1 MAVTRPPLATA
12 SDDTFW
18 RALFDHVPFYVG
30 TVSPTGVVLSINRA
44 ASVLAEQIV
53 GRAVTEIAPSA
64 DPSFRTALAA
74 VIGGAD
80 AATAE
85 FAYPQASGTRWIS
98 CHLVPLR
105 SGGEVSSVLVV
116 GFDATEAKQSGAE
129 LRMSVNALHR
139 LLEEREALAADL
151 HDGILQSLYGVG
163 LRLEA
168 ARGVAGKGDGAA
180 NPHLNRAIAQ
190 LNETMADIRRSI
202 TVSRASMA
210 ATSRW
215 EDALTGVLRGL
226 EVEGGPTLVV
236 ELAPAAA
243 RRVSEDDRGEIVF
256 IAREAVSN
264 AMRHARAERITV
276 RLTIQGAN
284 VRLEVEDDG
293 QGFHHDTQPAGL
305 GLLTMTRRAGRMG
318 ATLTI
323 QTHPGAGTLVRL
335 ELANPSG
342 GG

>member
-1 MAVTRPPLATA
+1 
-12 SDDTFW
+12 
-18 RALFDHVPFYVG
+18 VPFYVG
-30 TVSPTGVVLSINRA
+30 TVSPGGVVLSINRA
-44 ASVLAEQIV
+44 GSVLAERIV
-53 GRAVTEIAPSA
+53 GRAVTELAPSA
-64 DPSFRTALAA
+64 DPSFPTALAA
-74 VIGGAD
+74 VTGGAD

-85 FAYPQASGTRWIS
+85 FAFPQASGTRWIS

-139 LLEEREALAADL
+139 LLEEREELAADL

-168 ARGVAGKGDGAA
+168 ARGGARGGDAA
-180 NPHLNRAIAQ
+180 NPHLDRAIAQ

-202 TVSRASMA
+202 TVSRSSLA
-210 ATSRW
+210 AASRW
-215 EDALTGVLRGL
+215 EDALAGVLRGL

-243 RRVSEDDRGEIVF
+243 RRVSQDDRGEIVF

-264 AMRHARAERITV
+264 AMRHARAKRITV
-276 RLTIQGAN
+276 RLALQDAN

-293 QGFHHDTQPAGL
+293 QGFHQDTQLAGL

-318 ATLTI
+318 AILTI

-335 ELANPSG
+335 DLANTSG